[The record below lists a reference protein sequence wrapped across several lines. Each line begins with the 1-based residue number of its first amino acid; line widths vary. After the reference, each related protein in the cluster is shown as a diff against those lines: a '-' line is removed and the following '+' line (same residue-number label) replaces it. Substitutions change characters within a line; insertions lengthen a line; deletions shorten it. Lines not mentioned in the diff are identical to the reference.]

1 MNFSISLLEQ
11 FASITDLLAWVVGA
25 GGAMWLFGKLEAR
38 VLENWVIWHNFPAWV
53 KKGVPPIVAA
63 LLSFGASALITVDVE
78 QYLPASLQYI
88 LMAGINYYMSQL
100 EYGKIKDSAYG
111 ESTRETAE
119 EYLG

>member
-1 MNFSISLLEQ
+1 MS
-11 FASITDLLAWVVGA
+11 A

-53 KKGVPPIVAA
+53 KKGVPPIFAA
-63 LLSFGASALITVDVE
+63 LISFGAGALITIDINE
-78 QYLPASLQYI
+78 FLPEAVQYI
-88 LMAGINYYMSQL
+88 VMAGINYYMSQL

-119 EYLG
+119 TYLG